1 LVFALIVGAGAA
13 GESADEILTASGVK
27 GGLVVHLGCGKGELI
42 AALGKRGPFLAHG
55 LDTDAENVAAARER
69 ITEADVCGKASA
81 EQRRGER
88 LPYTDNL
95 VNLVIVSGAGCRVSG
110 KEIERVLAPR
120 GILIVSAKA
129 EFPSPKLPPLAT
141 RHSPA
146 AAEPSSEDGT
156 LDTGW
161 KAFRKPVPSETDEW
175 THYLGRPDNNAVA
188 HDMAVGKP
196 RHMQWVAGPRFARS
210 HEHLATVSA
219 VVSSGG
225 RVFTIIDEGPTE
237 SVTLPSKW
245 FLVARDAFNGVLLW
259 KKPIALWE
267 TQLRGF
273 RSGPA
278 HLPRRLV
285 AVDQRVYVTLGYT
298 QPVCE
303 LDAATG
309 EVLQTYAG
317 TEGASEILLAD
328 GALYVVKG
336 HVDRE
341 EAAKAMKEGKP
352 SPPVR
357 KKGLIVLSA
366 ADGEKLWEKSGPETG
381 ELMPLTLAVSG
392 NRLVFHNPKA
402 FICLDAKTGHEQW
415 SIPCPLE
422 TKRKAWSSPT
432 VVIHEDIVLS
442 ADRRAPKAPGEEVS
456 WIVSIGGGGTPGE
469 LAAYSLKNGKKLWS
483 APCDQIYNAPP
494 DVFVINGEVWSGRL
508 RTTRD
513 PGYTE
518 IRDVRTGEVKR
529 TFPADPNRQVG
540 MPHHRCYRNRA
551 TPRYILA
558 GRAGIEYVSVKD
570 GSTVPHNWV
579 RGACQFGV
587 MPANGLVYAP
597 QHSCACYPKAKLS
610 GFNAL
615 AAQRGDAPASHD
627 GRLEKGPAYGAPN
640 PQSAIRDPQSDW
652 PVFRHDNARSGVASC
667 TVPAGVN
674 PAWQTDLSGSL
685 CAPVAAGGKLYVAGV
700 DSHTL
705 YALDASTGGRH
716 WAYTTGGRIDSP
728 PTIAGGRVLFGSRDG
743 YVYSLSSSDGKLVWR
758 FRAGP
763 EERRCV
769 AFGQLESVHA
779 VHGSVLEQDGTV
791 VFASGISSYMEGGIR
806 IYRLDAAT
814 GKQISVTCI
823 NDWNPKTGLHPKG
836 GGFDIEGSLPDIL
849 STDGENLFMRHRMFD
864 KEGTPK
870 SGGHVHLFS
879 PAGFLDSTWWHR
891 TYWVYGPTF
900 GSGWGGWHR
909 VGSTVPSGRILVV
922 ADKDV
927 YGFGRSVF
935 PSGNAGQWNKG
946 EHYRFFA
953 ASKTPAKPKPAAGPA
968 AKGGKKKRGPGSKV
982 AYRWEKRL
990 PLQCRAMV
998 LAGETL
1004 FVAGPPDKLEGGTS
1018 EHRGPAALG
1027 HTGNM
1032 FALAAKDGAK
1042 LAEYP
1047 LSAAP
1052 VFDGLIAA
1060 NGKLYVATV
1069 DGKVQCFCE

>member
-1 LVFALIVGAGAA
+1 MRILQALSSLCFTVLIAPAGAA
-13 GESADEILTASGVK
+13 ESAGEILKAAGIQ
-27 GGLVVHLGCGKGELI
+27 GGLVVHLGCGDGELVAEI
-42 AALGKRGPFLAHG
+42 GNKSAFLAHG
-55 LDTDAENVAAARER
+55 LDADPGKVAAARER
-69 ITEADVCGKASA
+69 IAAAGVYGKASV
-81 EQRRGER
+81 ETLKGGR

-95 VNLVIVSGAGCRVSG
+95 ANLIVISHQSSVTS

-120 GILIVSAKA
+120 GVLLA
-129 EFPSPKLPPLAT
+129 PPPLIADHRSLIT
-141 RHSPA
+141 G
-146 AAEPSSEDGT
+146 PSG
-156 LDTGW
+156 LKGW
-161 KAFRKPVPSETDEW
+161 TKLVKPVPSTIDEW
-175 THYLGRPDNNAVA
+175 THFLGRADNNAVA
-188 HDMAVGKP
+188 NDTVVGKP
-196 RHMQWVAGPRFARS
+196 RHVQWVAGPRFARS

-225 RVFTIIDEGPTE
+225 RIFSIIDEGPTE
-237 SVTLPSKW
+237 SVTLPSEW

-259 KKPIALWE
+259 KKPIGLWE
-267 TQLRGF
+267 TQMRGF

-278 HLPRRLV
+278 HLSRRLV
-285 AVDQRVYVTLGYT
+285 AVGDHVYVTLGYT
-298 QPVCE
+298 EPVCQ

-309 EVLQTYAG
+309 ELLRTYAG

-328 GALYVVKG
+328 GVLYVVNG

-341 EAAKAMKEGKP
+341 QAAKAMKEGKP
-352 SPPVR
+352 SPALR
-357 KKGLIVLSA
+357 KKGLIVLDA
-366 ADGEKLWEKSGPETG
+366 ADGKKLWEKSGPETS

-392 NRLVFHNPKA
+392 DRLVFHNPKA
-402 FICLDAKTGHEQW
+402 FICLDAKAGREQW

-432 VVIHEDIVLS
+432 VVIHEDIVLT
-442 ADRRAPKAPGEEVS
+442 ADRKAPATAGEEVS
-456 WIVSIGGGGTPGE
+456 WIVSIGGGGTPGV
-469 LAAYSLKNGKKLWS
+469 LAAYSLKDGEKLWS

-494 DVFVINGEVWSGRL
+494 DVFVINGEVWTGRL

-518 IRDVRTGEVKR
+518 VRDVRTGEVKR
-529 TFPADPNRQVG
+529 TFPPDPNRQVG

-558 GRAGIEYVSVKD
+558 GRAGIEFVDLKD

-597 QHSCACYPKAKLS
+597 PHSCACYPKAKLS

-615 AAQRGDAPASHD
+615 AAQRKDAPTSHD
-627 GRLEKGPAYGAPN
+627 GLVQKGPAYGSPN
-640 PQSAIRDPQSDW
+640 PQSAIRNSQSDW

-667 TVPAGVN
+667 ALPAKVK
-674 PAWQTDLSGSL
+674 PAWQTDLSGCLS
-685 CAPVAAGGKLYVAGV
+685 APVVAGGRLYTAGL

-705 YALDASTGGRH
+705 YALDATTGSKG
-716 WAYTTGGRIDSP
+716 WSYTTGGRIDSP
-728 PTIAGGRVLFGSRDG
+728 PTIANGLVLFGSRDG
-743 YVYSLSSSDGKLVWR
+743 HVYCLTAGEGELVWR

-763 EERRCV
+763 EDRRCV
-769 AFGQLESVHA
+769 SFGQLESVYP
-779 VHGSVLEQDGTV
+779 VHGSVLEQDGQV
-791 VFASGISSYMEGGIR
+791 VFASGVSSYMEGGIR
-806 IYRLDAAT
+806 IYRLDART
-814 GKQISVTCI
+814 GRQISVSCV
-823 NDWNPKTGLHPKG
+823 NDWDPETGLHPPG

-849 STDGENLFMRHRMFD
+849 STDGANLFMRHRTFD
-864 KEGTPK
+864 AQGVPRAEKY
-870 SGGHVHLFS
+870 VHLFN

-891 TYWVYGPTF
+891 TYWVYGPAF

-909 VGSTVPSGRILVV
+909 VGGTVPSGRILVV

-935 PSGNAGQWNKG
+935 PGGNAGQWNKG
-946 EHYRFFA
+946 EHYRLFA
-953 ASKTPAKPKPAAGPA
+953 ASKTPAKPKPEADSV
-968 AKGGKKKRGPGSKV
+968 AKGKKSRKRARGASSKV
-982 AYRWEKRL
+982 SYHWEKRL

-1004 FVAGPPDKLEGGTS
+1004 FVAGPPDKAEDDNTG
-1018 EHRGPAALG
+1018 HRGPAALG
-1027 HTGNM
+1027 RTGSL
-1032 FALAAKDGAK
+1032 FALAAGDGSK

-1060 NGKLYVATV
+1060 NDRLYIATL
-1069 DGKVQCFCE
+1069 DGRVQCFSKE